1 MNWAEMRMI
10 RWMCGVKLRNKT
22 SCIERSQQLLM
33 EDIVKVIQRNRLLQY
48 RHVLRKNENDL
59 VEMCYF
65 GA

>member
-10 RWMCGVKLRNKT
+10 RWMCDVKLRTKT

>member
-10 RWMCGVKLRNKT
+10 RWMCDVKLRTKT

-59 VEMCYF
+59 IEMCYF